1 MSTRSHIGLLLE
13 DGHIE
18 SIYCHHDG
26 YLSHNG
32 HILDSF
38 YNDFDKI
45 KELLALGDLSVLG
58 EKLGE
63 KQDFNEF
70 HHRTTK
76 FDDSTCL
83 AYGRDRGEDNVSSQT
98 FDTESEFLDK
108 CKEDFTYLFKEGKWY
123 YRTWNKTLK
132 QLSKKNIEEDKD

>member
-13 DGHIE
+13 DGRVE

-38 YNDFDKI
+38 YNNVSKV
-45 KELLALGDLSVLG
+45 KQLLALGDLSALG

-63 KQDFNEF
+63 KQDFN
-70 HHRTTK
+70 K
-76 FDDSTCL
+76 PLGNMCL
-83 AYGRDRGEDNVSSQT
+83 AYGRDREEDDVSSQI
-98 FDTESEFLDK
+98 FDSESEFLDK

-132 QLSKKNIEEDKD
+132 PLSKKKIEEDRD